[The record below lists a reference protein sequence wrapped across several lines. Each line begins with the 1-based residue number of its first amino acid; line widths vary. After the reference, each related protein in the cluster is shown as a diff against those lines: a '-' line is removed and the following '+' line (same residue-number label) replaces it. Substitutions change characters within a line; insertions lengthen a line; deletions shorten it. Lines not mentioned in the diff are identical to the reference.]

1 MNMRIL
7 KLNFNTKIN
16 QFRNI
21 VDSKLRDVYLYGPE
35 NMVETANFVMSAKGK
50 RIRPILTM
58 LSCDALGGKI
68 DDSINVAIAIE
79 LLHNFTLVHDDIMDE
94 DNLRHGQPTVH
105 NKWDISTAVLTGDSL
120 LWLSLDMLKKTECK
134 REDVILHFIDAIKLV
149 CEGQAYDK
157 MFENKKYVSID
168 EYEKMISLKTGY
180 MIGLCSHLGSIC
192 AKADNDLQQ
201 CMKEYG
207 LEIGKAYQIQDDYME
222 VFSTEEIMKKS
233 LKSDIEL
240 NKKTYMVCLAFDID
254 PQGFESIVNSNKKS
268 TEKLILLRN
277 FFNETKI
284 KERAMDEINDSFNKA
299 DRTLESIDFK
309 KNHLLKLNNYLKN
322 RGN

>member
-7 KLNFNTKIN
+7 KLNFNSAIN

-21 VDSKLRDVYLYGPE
+21 IDSKLRDVYLDGPD

-68 DDSINVAIAIE
+68 DDVVNVATAIE
-79 LLHNFTLVHDDIMDE
+79 LLHNFTLVHDDIMDQ

-105 NKWDISTAVLTGDSL
+105 KKWDISTAVLTGDSL
-120 LWLSLDMLKKTECK
+120 LWLSLDMLKKTKIK
-134 REDVILHFIDAIKLV
+134 REDIILHFIDAIKLV

-157 MFENKKYVSID
+157 MFENKEYVSIKD
-168 EYEKMISLKTGY
+168 YEKMISMKTGY

-192 AKADNDLQQ
+192 AKADKDVQKN
-201 CMKEYG
+201 MKEYG
-207 LEIGKAYQIQDDYME
+207 LEIGKAYQIQDDFME
-222 VFSTEEIMKKS
+222 VYSSEEVMKKS
-233 LKSDIEL
+233 LTSDIEL
-240 NKKTYMVCLAFDID
+240 NKKTYMVCLAYDMD
-254 PQGFESIVNSNKKS
+254 PEGYRGLIKSDFSS
-268 TEKLILLRN
+268 TEKIVLLRQY
-277 FFNETKI
+277 FEETKI
-284 KERAMDEINDSFNKA
+284 KERAMDEINQSFNKA
-299 DRTLESIDFK
+299 KQILNNIDFK
-309 KNHLLKLNNYLKN
+309 KNYLLELNSFLKN